1 MSGPKKA
8 DSEPVES
15 KDDLIAY
22 LEAGCKP
29 REEWRIGTEHEKFAF
44 RTDDHR
50 PLAYEGNPGI
60 REFLT
65 AMQRFDWE
73 PVYEGDNVIA
83 LKGRDGAISLEPG
96 GQVELSGAPLADL
109 HETCSEV
116 QTHLHQVREV
126 GRELG
131 IGMIGIGFNPK
142 WRRDDMHWMPKA
154 RYDLMRAY
162 MPTKGDHGLDMM
174 LRTCT
179 VQVNLDYCS
188 ETDMARKMRI
198 GMALQ
203 PVATA
208 MFANSP
214 FVEGKAAGYQSYRAH
229 CWTDT
234 DPDRSGILPFVF
246 EDGFGFEDYVDWVLD
261 VPMYFVYRNGQY
273 IDARGQSFRD
283 FMAGQLPARPGE
295 KPLLSDWIDQLTVA
309 FPEVRLKQFIEM
321 RGTDTGPW
329 RRVCALPALWVGLL
343 YEDGAIAKAADLVA
357 DWSAREVSTLRE
369 EVAREGLHARFR
381 GQEVLEIAREVVC
394 IARSGLRARAKMN
407 DWGEDE
413 GHYLATLEQIVD
425 SGVSPAEHK
434 LAAFNGR
441 WGGNVD
447 AAFEEYAF

>member
-1 MSGPKKA
+1 MAGPSTPESA
-8 DSEPVES
+8 PLES

-29 REEWRIGTEHEKFAF
+29 REQWRIGTEHEKFAF
-44 RTDDHR
+44 RKDDYR

-60 REFLT
+60 REFLS
-65 AMQRFDWE
+65 AMQRFGWK
-73 PVYEGDNVIA
+73 PVYEAGNVIA
-83 LKGRDGAISLEPG
+83 LNGRDGAITLEPG
-96 GQVELSGAPLADL
+96 GQVELSGAPLATL
-109 HETCSEV
+109 HETCGEV

-162 MPTKGDHGLDMM
+162 MPTKGQHGLDMM

-179 VQVNLDYCS
+179 VQVNLDYGS
-188 ETDMARKMRI
+188 EADMARKMRI

-203 PVATA
+203 PIATA

-214 FVEGKAAGYQSYRAH
+214 FVEGKDSGYQSYRSY

-234 DPDRSGILPFVF
+234 DPDRCGVLPFVF
-246 EDGFGFEDYVDWVLD
+246 EQGFGFEHYVDWILD
-261 VPMYFVYRNGQY
+261 VPMYFVYRDGQY

-283 FMAGQLPARPGE
+283 FMAGRLPALPGE
-295 KPLLSDWIDQLTVA
+295 KPILSDWVDQLSVA

-343 YEDGAIAKAADLVA
+343 YDEEAIGAAADLIA
-357 DWSAREVSTLRE
+357 DWSAE
-369 EVAREGLHARFR
+369 EVAALRESVASDGLRGQFR
-381 GQEVLEIAREVVC
+381 GRNVLDIARQAVC
-394 IARSGLRARAKMN
+394 ISRQGLRARARMN

-413 GHYLATLEQIVD
+413 GQYLSTLEQIVD
-425 SGVSPAEHK
+425 SGISPAEHK

-441 WGGNVD
+441 WGSNID